1 MVRRRSTVR
10 FRKGAPGQ
18 RPDSEVFERRVGPK
32 VGQETRVL
40 VQSQLGEGLPRE
52 AGIQR
57 LLEVP
62 RAVWVAL
69 RLVMTKIEVS
79 RQ

>member
-1 MVRRRSTVR
+1 
-10 FRKGAPGQ
+10 
-18 RPDSEVFERRVGPK
+18 